1 MILPDEPNMIFSR
14 MTDPTYPCVTALQLL
29 STPAGRRDRG
39 MGPQRLSTF
48 SENSKQ

>member
-1 MILPDEPNMIFSR
+1 MILPDEPDMISWR
-14 MTDPTYPCVTALQLL
+14 MVEATYPCVTALQLL